1 MRRTISFAA
10 AVILSVTVA
19 GAQNM
24 YDAINFSRNDYIGT
38 ARSMALGNAVTA
50 IGGDLGTI
58 GINPAG
64 SAVAGYGQLVITP
77 GLTVSSVSS
86 AYSPVG
92 DTRYGAFN
100 NTAKSRL
107 SLPNLGI
114 SMVMNTGRSSG
125 LKSVTFAVV
134 SNQTVQYNY
143 DARAYGSNSYTSK
156 IGEFAASARGID
168 EGVLANYNSYQ
179 NSYVSWDLL
188 TAYQGGMFSS
198 YGEDG
203 DYVGVSEALDPDGTY
218 HYVPGEL
225 SQSSQ
230 VTKVGYKNDLVFN
243 FGANISDRFFVGFN
257 LGTPTAQYRYSEG
270 FYETAADPEMFP
282 VSFVVND
289 RQDVTTYFS
298 NSAYNY
304 SYTADID
311 GIYAKFGII
320 ATPVTGLRIGA
331 AIQTPTAYTITE
343 RWQYGAST
351 SFVNSSYNDSQTSP
365 RGEYTYC
372 LKSPYVANFGVAF
385 TFGAFGFISADYEL
399 TDYSVMR
406 FSELYSSYS
415 DYMAGDT
422 FRDINETNRNFAG
435 VSHSLRIGGELKLT
449 PLFALRAG
457 VSVLTSPERHW
468 TNSEGADVTAN
479 EYLSDFDAY
488 NSYSKRL
495 VSASYYKD
503 RTTSFSFGVGYSSP
517 GSFFADLGVKLTK
530 YPEATFSPYYDY
542 DNYDASGAIVSVQ
555 SPRILNRP
563 NLWIAA
569 LTFGWR
575 F

>member
-10 AVILSVTVA
+10 AVILSMAAA

-24 YDAINFSRNDYIGT
+24 YDAINFSRNDYLGT
-38 ARSMALGNAVTA
+38 ARSMGLSNAVTA
-50 IGGDLGTI
+50 VGGDLGTI

-77 GLTVSSVSS
+77 GLSISSVSS
-86 AYSPVG
+86 AYSPEG
-92 DTRYGAFN
+92 ESRYGSFN
-100 NTAKSRL
+100 STGRCRL
-107 SLPNLGI
+107 GLPNIGL
-114 SMVMNTGRSSG
+114 SMVMNTGRTSG
-125 LKSVTFAVV
+125 LKSFTFAVV

-143 DARAYGSNSYTSK
+143 SARAYGSNSKTSK
-156 IGEFAASARGID
+156 IAEFAASAEGWD
-168 EGVLANYNSYQ
+168 ESVLANYNSYE
-179 NSYVSWDLL
+179 NSAASWDIL

-203 DYVGVSEALDPDGTY
+203 KYVGVSEVLDPDGTY

-230 VTKVGYKNDLVFN
+230 VSKIGYKNDLVFN
-243 FGANISDRFFVGFN
+243 FGANISDLVYVGFN
-257 LGTPTAQYRYSEG
+257 LGTPTAQYRYSEA
-270 FYETAADPEMFP
+270 FYEAPVDPEMFP
-282 VSFVVND
+282 VSFVKNST
-289 RQDVTTYFS
+289 QDVVTYFR
-298 NSAYNY
+298 NSSYNY

-320 ATPVTGLRIGA
+320 ATPFAGLRIGA

-343 RWQYGAST
+343 KWQYAAST
-351 SFVNSSYNDSQTSP
+351 SFDDSYFNDSQTSP

-372 LKSPYVANFGVAF
+372 LRSPYVANFGVAF
-385 TFGAFGFISADYEL
+385 TFGALGFISADYEF
-399 TDYSVMR
+399 TDYSVMK
-406 FSELYSSYS
+406 FSELHS
-415 DYMAGDT
+415 DYMDYIAGDT
-422 FRDINETNRNFAG
+422 FLDINETNRNFAG

-457 VSVLTSPERHW
+457 ASILTTPERHW
-468 TNSEGADVTAN
+468 SNNEGEDVTADQ
-479 EYLSDFDAY
+479 YLSDFDSY
-488 NSYSKRL
+488 NSYAKRL

-503 RTTSFSFGVGYSSP
+503 RTISGSLGLGYSST
-517 GSFFADLGVKLTK
+517 GSFFADLAVKLTR

-542 DNYDASGAIVSVQ
+542 DNYDAEGYYAGVK

-563 NLWIAA
+563 NLWNVA
-569 LTFGWR
+569 LTVGWR